1 MWSADKQFKNGKEF
15 ISWLDKHYGDYISKY
30 ISELHVHHTW
40 KPNHSYSESLLQLN
54 KSMRNFHV
62 GTRGWSDIGQHTTI
76 GKNGDVILG
85 RNIKIMPASAF
96 GHNGSTNWHPFMFE
110 MIGDFDKGRDRL
122 DGGQLETVME
132 ISKYFH
138 KKGKKIRFHR
148 EMDSRK
154 SCPGTGISKSWFMN
168 QVKSNSYTPP
178 KTETKPETVT
188 KPKWNK
194 VTGNWTGQTLR
205 IYDCGEPVGQLQSM
219 LSNNKPPFYPNKD
232 AKNNGIDD
240 YYGDDTADAVGRFQ
254 SYYGLKF
261 DEIAGEEVYGQLK
274 VNKPSKP
281 KRKSIS
287 QMAQEVIDG
296 KHGNGHANRRKSLG
310 ISQNEYNKVR
320 DEVNRI
326 ASGTSR
332 KSIAQMANEVID
344 GKHGNGHEKRRRSLG
359 ISSSEYEKVRKEV
372 NKRL

>member
-1 MWSADKQFKNGKEF
+1 
-15 ISWLDKHYGDYISKY
+15 
-30 ISELHVHHTW
+30 
-40 KPNHSYSESLLQLN
+40 
-54 KSMRNFHV
+54 MRNFHV

-122 DGGQLETVME
+122 DGDQLETVME
-132 ISKYFH
+132 ISKYFYN
-138 KKGKKIRFHR
+138 KGKKIRFHR

-194 VTGNWTGQTLR
+194 VTGSWTGQTLR
-205 IYDCGEPVGQLQSM
+205 KYDYGDPVGQLQLM
-219 LSNNKPPFYPNKD
+219 LSNNNPPFYPNKG

-240 YYGDDTADAVGRFQ
+240 YYGDDTTDAVRRFQ
-254 SYYGLKF
+254 SYYGLKL
-261 DEIAGEEVYGQLK
+261 DGLAGKEVYGQLGGK
-274 VNKPSKP
+274 KPSKP
-281 KRKSIS
+281 TNNKKYVYLPSSAKTWRTYKLNVQPVKKNSDWSLTPARYGGLKYEILDEPYPNVVTIKTGRGKRNIY
-287 QMAQEVIDG
+287 VG
-296 KHGNGHANRRKSLG
+296 P
-310 ISQNEYNKVR
+310 
-320 DEVNRI
+320 
-326 ASGTSR
+326 GTSAEI
-332 KSIAQMANEVID
+332 K
-344 GKHGNGHEKRRRSLG
+344 
-359 ISSSEYEKVRKEV
+359 
-372 NKRL
+372 